1 MKKKNILNRPMFKQV
16 KSPAYGTGISA
27 NLVSDDQR
35 QRYNYGGR
43 VRAADGL
50 DYRFYTPIAGYPDA
64 GTQYASSFIPKTL
77 EDQKKLEQMEW
88 QYPQSVEDI
97 ESAVAEYGK
106 VDEQVPW
113 QGVDFDFGLGDTVEK
128 RFQRSEEGK
137 KLYRDKLMNERRELV
152 DERKSVGLYTPGEKG
167 HPSEGIDA
175 RWSIP
180 HKGKKE
186 IVDTQTETFEEE
198 DFPGTL
204 HQRTRFKPDTME
216 EKKTIHDD
224 PMWNSQQDTE
234 NIDIEKPTAYETLM
248 SELDKSA
255 EEKKKLGKG
264 NALMQAA
271 AAAVEWSGAG
281 TAKERSAA
289 ISKGL
294 TQVGETAMKAA
305 AEGMDLK
312 DKVKILKTMEDVK
325 GGHKMDVW
333 QSKFDNYYKKALEI
347 SGEELDFKKL
357 TAKALN
363 EEIPPQEVYKGYIGK
378 GVLSNPLSKA
388 EILGSLIKRDIPVA
402 SDDKEK
408 KQFSSPDNDGLIFID
423 MKGKIWRNTNG
434 DIKSVDVWQDTEFF
448 GE

>member
-1 MKKKNILNRPMFKQV
+1 MFRQV

-27 NLVSDDQR
+27 NLVSNEQR

-43 VRAADGL
+43 VGL
-50 DYRFYTPIAGYPDA
+50 ETGTEPSWKPWKETIQETFGPAWQWWKQGTTPAFALQEGDVLGETGYPDNWA
-64 GTQYASSFIPKTL
+64 GN
-77 EDQKKLEQMEW
+77 LEQKYHKFLG
-88 QYPQSVEDI
+88 YPGDDTTEREDVI
-97 ESAVAEYGK
+97 YTDPYG
-106 VDEQVPW
+106 
-113 QGVDFDFGLGDTVEK
+113 
-128 RFQRSEEGK
+128 EGK
-137 KLYRDKLMNERRELV
+137 KEYYQSKAKEAEARRLE
-152 DERKSVGLYTPGEKG
+152 EQGRTGAGGE
-167 HPSEGIDA
+167 HPLAFKYEDVTEGEAISPSDTRAMKEKEFSGEIDSSPDA
-175 RWSIP
+175 KFLP
-180 HKGKKE
+180 
-186 IVDTQTETFEEE
+186 TE
-198 DFPGTL
+198 DL
-204 HQRTRFKPDTME
+204 
-216 EKKTIHDD
+216 
-224 PMWNSQQDTE
+224 
-234 NIDIEKPTAYETLM
+234 DIEKPTAYETLM

-271 AAAVEWSGAG
+271 AAAVKWSGAG

-289 ISKGL
+289 ISEGL
-294 TQVGETAMKAA
+294 TKVGETAMKAA

-408 KQFSSPDNDGLIFID
+408 KTIL
-423 MKGKIWRNTNG
+423 
-434 DIKSVDVWQDTEFF
+434 
-448 GE
+448 

>member
-1 MKKKNILNRPMFKQV
+1 MFRQV

-43 VRAADGL
+43 VGLETGTELNWKPLGEYLKPAWDWWKEGSKMAWGIPGVYQPGETMGTVDGEEI
-50 DYRFYTPIAGYPDA
+50 TYPD
-64 GTQYASSFIPKTL
+64 I
-77 EDQKKLEQMEW
+77 
-88 QYPQSVEDI
+88 
-97 ESAVAEYGK
+97 YGK
-106 VDEQVPW
+106 AKTEYYQGKAKEAEARRLEEQGRTGAGGEHPLAFKYEDVTEGEAISPS
-113 QGVDFDFGLGDTVEK
+113 DTRAMKEK
-128 RFQRSEEGK
+128 EFS
-137 KLYRDKLMNERRELV
+137 
-152 DERKSVGLYTPGEKG
+152 GE
-167 HPSEGIDA
+167 IDSSPDA
-175 RWSIP
+175 KFLP
-180 HKGKKE
+180 
-186 IVDTQTETFEEE
+186 TE
-198 DFPGTL
+198 DL
-204 HQRTRFKPDTME
+204 
-216 EKKTIHDD
+216 
-224 PMWNSQQDTE
+224 
-234 NIDIEKPTAYETLM
+234 DIEKPTAYETLM

-255 EEKKKLGKG
+255 EEKKRLGKG

-312 DKVKILKTMEDVK
+312 DRVKILKTMEDVK

-363 EEIPPQEVYKGYIGK
+363 EEIPPEEVYKGYIGK